1 MENKKIQETK
11 DWIQYKL
18 NHAFGEDGDKLFI
31 FLVDKGFLE
40 NRASTKYHGN
50 YKGGLLDH
58 CENFYNKLW
67 DFKNSKIILPYDDRF
82 VIAYLHD
89 ICKVGVYNA
98 DGTYNKEHPKGHA
111 NLSLEIIER
120 FVTLTEFQR
129 EAIKYHMGVYSTY
142 EFAGDRGEY
151 SLKELTDA
159 WNKDPRIKFV
169 HWCDDFVS
177 QFVDFKK

>member
-1 MENKKIQETK
+1 MCKKYTK
-11 DWIQYKL
+11 HWIQYKL
-18 NHAFGEDGDKLFI
+18 HKVFGDEGDKLFKH
-31 FLVDKGFLE
+31 LEEKGYLT

-58 CENFYNKLW
+58 CENLYNKLW
-67 DFKNSKIILPYDDRF
+67 DFKNSNINLTYDDRF

-89 ICKVGVYNA
+89 VCKVGAYNE
-98 DGTYNKEHPKGHA
+98 DGTYNKNHPKGHA
-111 NLSLEIIER
+111 ALSLEIIEK
-120 FVTLTEFQR
+120 FVVLSEFLR
-129 EAIKYHMGVYSTY
+129 KAIKYHMGVYGTY
-142 EFAGDRGEY
+142 EFNKDFGEY

-177 QFVDFKK
+177 QFEDIKK